1 MSAGFGFARL
11 TLETEAWL
19 ARDLALAPVPVD
31 PDLAFAEG
39 TWKGDP
45 VTIETRA
52 YRNDV
57 IRQARFA
64 IVRGPSLEIGNIL
77 CLSALDRPLPIL
89 GADLVAIRR
98 EQGMVAV
105 DLSPTLPPG
114 NEREAQLAGL
124 AALRAQQ
131 PELPPGGVLPAWCAD
146 WFSPHALY
154 TRCTL
159 PQAKVASAVFR
170 DFPRHFIELT
180 RQSRPHSELRA
191 HVARVQDGYMAAHRD
206 DDRGLGMLAKMF
218 GAAWAE
224 RYVSVLLFPP
234 IP

>member
-1 MSAGFGFARL
+1 VSAGFGFARL
-11 TLETEAWL
+11 TLETEVWL
-19 ARDLALAPVPVD
+19 VRELVLDPVPVD
-31 PDLAFAEG
+31 PELAFAEG
-39 TWKGDP
+39 TWKGEP

-52 YRNDV
+52 YASDQ

-64 IVRGPSLEIGNIL
+64 IVRGPALEIGNIL
-77 CLSALDRPLPIL
+77 CLSTLEWPLPIL

-114 NEREAQLAGL
+114 EQREAQLSGL
-124 AALRAQQ
+124 AAMQAQQ
-131 PELPPGGVLPAWCAD
+131 PELPPGGVLPDWCAD

-154 TRCTL
+154 TRVPL
-159 PQAKVASAVFR
+159 SQAEAAAAAFR
-170 DFPRHFIELT
+170 DFPRHFIDLA
-180 RQSRPHSELRA
+180 RQGRPQSELSA
-191 HVARVQDGYMAAHRD
+191 HVARVQDGYMAAHRN

-218 GAAWAE
+218 GPTWAE
-224 RYVSVLLFPP
+224 RYVSELLFPP

>member
-1 MSAGFGFARL
+1 MTEGFGFARL

-19 ARDLALAPVPVD
+19 VRELALEPLPVD
-31 PDLAFAEG
+31 VELAFAEG
-39 TWKGDP
+39 TWKDGP

-52 YRNDV
+52 YKSDV

-64 IVRGPSLEIGNIL
+64 IVRGPSLEIGNVL
-77 CLSALDRPLPIL
+77 CLSAPGWPLPIL

-114 NEREAQLAGL
+114 EQREAQLAGL
-124 AALRAQQ
+124 AAIRARN
-131 PELPPGGVLPAWCAD
+131 PELPSGGVLPDWCAA

-154 TRCTL
+154 TRVPL
-159 PQAKVASAVFR
+159 SQAEAAAAAFR
-170 DFPRHFIELT
+170 DFPRHFINLT
-180 RQSRPHSELRA
+180 QKARPYPGLASHI
-191 HVARVQDGYMAAHRD
+191 ARVQDGYMAAHRN

-218 GAAWAE
+218 GPTWAE
-224 RYVSVLLFPP
+224 RYVSELLFPP